1 MVAAYEI
8 AANTPQQ
15 LQAARDSD
23 TQARAR
29 YDAGLTNVLEVAEAQ
44 RLLAEAEAESAVA
57 NLAVWRALLAD
68 AVLRGDIQQFM
79 NQIRSP
85 QLPTSL
91 IR

>member
-1 MVAAYEI
+1 
-8 AANTPQQ
+8 
-15 LQAARDSD
+15 
-23 TQARAR
+23 
-29 YDAGLTNVLEVAEAQ
+29 
-44 RLLAEAEAESAVA
+44 
-57 NLAVWRALLAD
+57 VWRALLAD